1 MPAQG
6 QASWLVLPDLQFGF
20 HGHQAP
26 VEGIVLVDLLGQLH
40 NPVLDLPHPV
50 VDKMALLPQGQDR
63 PDQRPQGRDQGD
75 QDAQMAITNDY
86 WSYVIWHQLRD
97 GEDFDKDY
105 VKMVDEISSAD
116 IQKLAADILR
126 QNHRIEVTM
135 LSAK

>member
-1 MPAQG
+1 MKEYLKKQY
-6 QASWLVLPDLQFGF
+6 
-20 HGHQAP
+20 
-26 VEGIVLVDLLGQLH
+26 
-40 NPVLDLPHPV
+40 
-50 VDKMALLPQGQDR
+50 
-63 PDQRPQGRDQGD
+63 
-75 QDAQMAITNDY
+75 AQMAITNDY

-105 VKMVDEISSAD
+105 VKMVDEISPAD